1 MNLMMKMMINSTE
14 LYQKTRAKASKVSKQ
29 RADSVDL
36 TPIHPLLLSHLPQE
50 ELSLERV
57 CEDIHAYRP
66 PSTIW
71 EMERGKS
78 ASEVWFQS
86 INQSIILIY
95 ISFDHNHNHNNHNHN
110 Q

>member
-1 MNLMMKMMINSTE
+1 MINRTE

-36 TPIHPLLLSHLPQE
+36 TPIHPLLLAHLPKD

-66 PSTIW
+66 ASTIW
-71 EMERGKS
+71 EMERGKETN
-78 ASEVWFQS
+78 EVS
-86 INQSIILIY
+86 GKKK
-95 ISFDHNHNHNNHNHN
+95 
-110 Q
+110 